1 MGLSR
6 RVRRMAMSERASVR
20 AIVSSRGVSDRN
32 LAGLKFAV
40 IFLAEGWA

>member
-1 MGLSR
+1 MRVSR
-6 RVRRMAMSERASVR
+6 RVRRMAMSERADVR
-20 AIVSSRGVSDRN
+20 AIVSSRGVRVRN